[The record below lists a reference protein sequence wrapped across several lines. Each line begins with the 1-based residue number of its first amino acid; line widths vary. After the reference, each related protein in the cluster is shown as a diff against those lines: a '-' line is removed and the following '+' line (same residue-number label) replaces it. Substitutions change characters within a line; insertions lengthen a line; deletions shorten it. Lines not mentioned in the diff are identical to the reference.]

1 MSLSSGLSIPSSGAR
16 DGYTT
21 RGYGGGRANRGVSHR
36 RSQRNSVT
44 AGGVYHS
51 AGAEVATDRYI
62 PSSPERDVK
71 KKLVTKTKPVRCT
84 YGRVTTTS
92 MTRTRLQ
99 QRQPKQQQQ
108 QRSSACSGY
117 SDRDSWCRR
126 ATRKNHRRPMY
137 YNITNIM

>member
-1 MSLSSGLSIPSSGAR
+1 MVEGLSSSSGLSIPSSGAR

-62 PSSPERDVK
+62 PSSSERDVK
-71 KKLVTKTKPVRCT
+71 KKRLTKTKPVRRT
-84 YGRVTTTS
+84 ARVTTKS

-99 QRQPKQQQQ
+99 QRQPK
-108 QRSSACSGY
+108 
-117 SDRDSWCRR
+117 
-126 ATRKNHRRPMY
+126 
-137 YNITNIM
+137 